1 MYKNVHGKIIE
12 YKYRVVENE
21 FFSEPDDNAHQ
32 TTPSIDAI
40 WAHSATTWEGGV
52 IKWPMRAETC
62 VWTVDPPLCKH
73 DKCTQS
79 LFMFTRWVRLNSCSH
94 TCTASARA
102 RVQHYFLDGRQT
114 NQLFTPALSVI
125 YYYAQSQV
133 PTRARVNCVE
143 IIASVQ

>member
-40 WAHSATTWEGGV
+40 WAHIATTWEGGGDKMANAGGNV
-52 IKWPMRAETC
+52 CLDCR
-62 VWTVDPPLCKH
+62 PPCKH

-79 LFMFTRWVRLNSCSH
+79 LSVFTRWVRLNSCSH

-114 NQLFTPALSVI
+114 KQLFTPTLSVI
-125 YYYAQSQV
+125 DCYAQSQV
-133 PTRARVNCVE
+133 LTRARVNCVE